1 MNGATSVE
9 IVRGNFDNKNRS
21 GDCSFGRF
29 LLVSAGLQV
38 SVDPDCIEAG
48 AVFTG
53 VQVAVTDNQ
62 CAGIALVQLFE
73 QLSHG
78 SLLFSRSRVGG
89 LTADVV
95 AALVTYTDA
104 MGIVVHAVG
113 AYHRFR
119 TSWLYGSVT
128 TDDVVVADAVESSVL
143 MPLIYLLCRWRLV
156 GPYRSAMNNN

>member
-21 GDCSFGRF
+21 GDCSSGRF

-53 VQVAVTDNQ
+53 VQVAVTDDK
-62 CAGIALVQLFE
+62 CAGVTPMEVLE

-89 LTADVV
+89 LTADVEP
-95 AALVTYTDA
+95 ALVADA
-104 MGIVVHAVG
+104 NRMGVMVHAVG
-113 AYHRFR
+113 ADLSFR
-119 TSWLYGSVT
+119 TAWLNLSVT
-128 TDDVVVADAVESSVL
+128 TDHVVVADAVKSSVL
-143 MPLIYLLCRWRLV
+143 MPLIYLLCR
-156 GPYRSAMNNN
+156 